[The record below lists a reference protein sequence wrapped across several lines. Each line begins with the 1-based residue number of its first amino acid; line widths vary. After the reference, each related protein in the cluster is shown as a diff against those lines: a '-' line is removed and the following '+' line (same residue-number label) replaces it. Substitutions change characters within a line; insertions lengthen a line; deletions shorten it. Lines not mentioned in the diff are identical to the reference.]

1 MKFVVIVKPKK
12 GVLDPQGVAIKKV
25 AEGYLNKPILSIKSG
40 KYFEVEIDS
49 DNAENV
55 IEELAS
61 KILSNEVIED
71 YEVKKL

>member
-25 AEGYLNKPILSIKSG
+25 AEGYLNRPILNIRSG
-40 KYFEVEIDS
+40 KYFEVEIDA
-49 DNAENV
+49 DDAEDVARN
-55 IEELAS
+55 LAS